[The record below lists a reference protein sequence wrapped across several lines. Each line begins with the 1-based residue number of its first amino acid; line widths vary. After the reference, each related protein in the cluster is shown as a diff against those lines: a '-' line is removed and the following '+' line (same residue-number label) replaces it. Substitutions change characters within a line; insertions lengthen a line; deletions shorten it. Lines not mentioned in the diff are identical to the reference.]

1 VAESSMEVLAMR
13 RCADALIEY
22 FDAVCWFHTDRE
34 AASWVHLYP
43 LSSMTLMY
51 HCELRTR
58 TGQ

>member
-1 VAESSMEVLAMR
+1 MEVLAMR